1 EREFASKYEPG
12 RPIGAKTYNDPKG
25 YFKISLVGAHGTG
38 ANYYNA
44 GYRFIIRLALNN
56 TYGLVDPIDEE
67 YIHLGN
73 KYNVIM
79 KAKASGGKFVI
90 ENKERYIKQVEDA
103 LRSYEKKF
111 QESSP
116 SIVPLG
122 QEWELPLSYYDIGN
136 VIVTNV
142 AVSCQNVL
150 S

>member
-1 EREFASKYEPG
+1 REDTRLRPITGTDSSIRFYCAKEEDILEFMQKKYVANQRGVSSNDAIESLIIGAKRDLKTIKEAIEVFEREFASKYEPG

-73 KYNVIM
+73 KY
-79 KAKASGGKFVI
+79 
-90 ENKERYIKQVEDA
+90 
-103 LRSYEKKF
+103 
-111 QESSP
+111 
-116 SIVPLG
+116 
-122 QEWELPLSYYDIGN
+122 
-136 VIVTNV
+136 
-142 AVSCQNVL
+142 
-150 S
+150 